1 MALNDDAL
9 FTAAKG
15 YIFVGP
21 VGMTAPTPAEIAS
34 FNEGVFG
41 AEKQTVTIT
50 GTPTSG
56 TFTLTYKAQ
65 TTSAIQYNATAANV
79 QSALTALSTIG
90 ANGVTV
96 SGGPGPGTPYVV
108 TFNKL
113 TDPPQMTATG
123 TFTGGSTPAVA
134 VTTTTAGWTNLGH
147 TSREDLP
154 EPGFDGGD
162 TETRGTWQ
170 NAAVKEVITDVTVDY
185 ITFNLHQF
193 DDTALS
199 LYYGQNNGAGAV
211 SGEFRVADSATQT
224 LERSFLMVIV
234 DGDAKIAFYARKA
247 SMRRE
252 GAITLGVDEF
262 SVLPMRATFVKDGA
276 NELFRWIS
284 SDMGI
289 NPA

>member
-1 MALNDDAL
+1 MALDDNAL

-34 FNEGVFG
+34 FNDGVFG
-41 AEKQTVTIT
+41 QEKQTVTIT
-50 GTPTSG
+50 GTPASG

-65 TTSAIQYNATAANV
+65 TTAPIAYNAAAAAV
-79 QSALTALSTIG
+79 QSALNALSTIG

-123 TFTGGSTPAVA
+123 SFTGGSTPAVA

-170 NAAVKEVITDVTVDY
+170 NAAVKEVITDVAVDY

-193 DDTALS
+193 DDVALS
-199 LYYGQNNGAGAV
+199 LYYGQDNGPGAV
-211 SGEFRVADSATQT
+211 AGEFRVQSAPTATQ
-224 LERSFLMVIV
+224 ERSFLMVIV
-234 DGDAKIAFYARKA
+234 DGTDKIGFYARKA

-252 GAITLGVDEF
+252 GSITLGVDEF
-262 SVLPMRATFVKDGA
+262 SVLPMRATFVKDGSS
-276 NELFRWIS
+276 ELFRWIS
-284 SDMGI
+284 SDMNI
-289 NPA
+289 NTA